1 MAQGQRSMNATY
13 LFEGT
18 YGRVWPPSSESFW
31 TAIFGM
37 FLLHLGAGPVP
48 QGQLTVWQCSDGGN
62 KKWYSK
68 RLSKPILELTDLD
81 FESIVIEPRAL
92 WKPWPETSFD
102 LPTAVGCFSPDIVMR
117 SRGQEGTQHFTIIEN
132 KITTGACF
140 ADNQLENYSHL
151 AKWLRE
157 HDIAFDILLLQSVG
171 CCETLYNQ
179 ALATSEW
186 SMGFELWVIVVG
198 RSITGNGSYSVY
210 ATGTT
215 HREMESIY
223 LRHRFGL
230 LERAGVSRSCSIV

>member
-1 MAQGQRSMNATY
+1 MGCFFYIWALA
-13 LFEGT
+13 
-18 YGRVWPPSSESFW
+18 PSLK
-31 TAIFGM
+31 GN
-37 FLLHLGAGPVP
+37 L
-48 QGQLTVWQCSDGGN
+48 WQCSDGGN

-102 LPTAVGCFSPDIVMR
+102 LPTAVGGFSPDIVMR

-179 ALATSEW
+179 ARLLQNGPWGSSFRLLLWEEVLQEMARTRFMPRGLPIEKWNLYTSALD
-186 SMGFELWVIVVG
+186 SD
-198 RSITGNGSYSVY
+198 
-210 ATGTT
+210 
-215 HREMESIY
+215 
-223 LRHRFGL
+223 
-230 LERAGVSRSCSIV
+230 C